1 MIMYSMLDVD
11 LSSPAERSPM
21 SADQTRTELDELM
34 RLFFSAFTNTDG
46 PPRTD
51 RIHEVCI
58 PQATIISQTGDR
70 SVVYDLD
77 SFVAPRQRIL
87 TDGTLTEFSEWEV
100 SERTEIYGSIAH
112 RFSEYRKSGVQNGER
127 FEGGGHKTTQ
137 FVRTPA
143 GWRISFLAWEDD

>member
-1 MIMYSMLDVD
+1 MNS
-11 LSSPAERSPM
+11 ERSSM
-21 SADQTRTELDELM
+21 STAQSHPDTVKAELDELM

-58 PQATIISQTGDR
+58 PRATIISQTGDQ

-77 SFVAPRQRIL
+77 SFIAPRQQIL

-112 RFSEYRKSGVQNGER
+112 RFSEYRKSGIHNGER
-127 FEGGGHKTTQ
+127 IKGGGHKTTQ
-137 FVRTPA
+137 FVRTPT
-143 GWRISFLAWEDD
+143 GWRISSIAWEDDDPATQK